1 LGVEVK
7 SVRLPESLH
16 SEIKR
21 IAQGNREAMWK
32 TIARAWEFW
41 YTAYKAHFQVES
53 EAPQVAIDK
62 AVWYIF
68 KLVNSV
74 GEFKAGTN
82 KKYYYERLM
91 RTIDTI
97 ESRLKIDCSL
107 LRDAAEAYMKRRS
120 KANKTALNDATKY
133 VCVKI
138 LESAL
143 QKLSSATKGS

>member
-1 LGVEVK
+1 
-7 SVRLPESLH
+7 
-16 SEIKR
+16 
-21 IAQGNREAMWK
+21 
-32 TIARAWEFW
+32 
-41 YTAYKAHFQVES
+41 VES

-97 ESRLKIDCSL
+97 ESRLKVDCSL

-143 QKLSSATKGS
+143 QKLSSAATKGS